1 MGDRLLELL
10 PKCGIVLVVLCFFG
24 RLRVVFDEPGEVFGI
39 VDFIAEHLCAAS
51 SVK

>member
-10 PKCGIVLVVLCFFG
+10 PECGIVLVVLCFFG
-24 RLRVVFDEPGEVFGI
+24 RLRIVFDEPGEVFGI
-39 VDFIAEHLCAAS
+39 IDLLAEHLFAG